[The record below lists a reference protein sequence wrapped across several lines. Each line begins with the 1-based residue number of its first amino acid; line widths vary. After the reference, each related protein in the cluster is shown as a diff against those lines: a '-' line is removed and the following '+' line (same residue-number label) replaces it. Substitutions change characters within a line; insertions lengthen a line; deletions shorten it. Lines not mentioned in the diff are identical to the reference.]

1 MDKPEKLSIFQSLLI
16 VARPAAGKSE
26 IIEYLSNQVDD
37 AAREKE
43 YHIGPINV
51 IDDFPFL
58 WRWFEEDD
66 LLEKMGKGRIF
77 TDQNG
82 YFKDPAYWDLL
93 IGLINLE
100 FEKSMRDA
108 DVEKG
113 YTTILE
119 FSRGK
124 EHGGYRRA
132 FPLLSEPILNN
143 LSILYVDV
151 PWEESLR
158 KNRTR
163 FNPDRPDSILEH
175 SLPDEKLE
183 KLYRECDFSE
193 LAHGNQGV
201 ISINKHDVPF
211 VVFYNYDDV
220 TTKMND
226 ELGKRLKFSLS
237 QLWKIRNQS

>member
-1 MDKPEKLSIFQSLLI
+1 MVIKGSIFPILLL

-26 IIEYLSNQVDD
+26 IIEYLNNQLDD
-37 AAREKE
+37 ETREKE

-66 LLEKMGKGRIF
+66 LLGRMGKDHLF
-77 TDQNG
+77 TDKDG

-93 IGLINLE
+93 IQLINLE
-100 FEKSMRDA
+100 FDKAMRDA
-108 DVEKG
+108 DIESG

-124 EHGGYRRA
+124 EHGGYKHA
-132 FPLLSEPILNN
+132 FQLLSDRILEN
-143 LSILYVDV
+143 LAIMYVDV

-163 FNPDRPDSILEH
+163 YNPEQADSILQH
-175 SLPDEKLE
+175 SLPDEKME
-183 KLYRECDFSE
+183 RLYRECDFSE
-193 LAHGNQGV
+193 VARGNQGL
-201 ISINKHDVPF
+201 IPINKHDVPF

-226 ELGKRLKFSLS
+226 DLGKRLKFSLT

>member
-1 MDKPEKLSIFQSLLI
+1 MEKGNIFPILLL

-26 IIEYLSNQVDD
+26 IIEYLNNQLDD
-37 AAREKE
+37 ETREKE
-43 YHIGPINV
+43 YHLGLINV

-66 LLEKMGKGRIF
+66 LLEHMGKDRLF
-77 TDQNG
+77 TDQDG
-82 YFKDPAYWDLL
+82 YFKDLSYWDLL
-93 IGLINLE
+93 IKLINLE
-100 FEKSMRDA
+100 FDKAMRDA
-108 DVEKG
+108 DLESG

-124 EHGGYRRA
+124 EHGGYKHA
-132 FPLLSEPILNN
+132 FQLLSDRILEN
-143 LSILYVDV
+143 LAIMYVDV

-158 KNRTR
+158 KNRAR
-163 FNPDRPDSILEH
+163 YNPEQADSILQH
-175 SLPDEKLE
+175 SLPDEKME
-183 KLYRECDFSE
+183 RLYRECDFSE
-193 LAHGNQGV
+193 VALGNQGL
-201 ISINKHDVPF
+201 ILINKHDVPF

-226 ELGKRLKFSLS
+226 DLGKRLKFSLT